1 MKITKRQLKRLIREA
16 IDFVNRETGEVIDFG
31 EDSISGVPDAAIP
44 DLEKRLGID
53 LSQEELSPEDW
64 KKLDDEVL
72 GKQDR
77 RAGKKKWDQF
87 MADEERLNI
96 DNLLN
101 RLQSWAVM
109 AADDFQADNPD
120 MELQDVAYD
129 LADAAQ
135 FEFER
140 DEWEELLWHFDGNVE
155 DLKIYTAE
163 SM

>member
-1 MKITKRQLKRLIREA
+1 MRITKGQLRRLIREA

-31 EDSISGVPDAAIP
+31 EDSISGVPDAAVP
-44 DLEKRLGID
+44 DLSRRLGID

-64 KKLDDEVL
+64 QKLDDEVL

-77 RAGKKKWDQF
+77 RASKKKYAQF
-87 MADEERLNI
+87 MADEERLNV
-96 DNLLN
+96 DNLLS
-101 RLQSWAVM
+101 RLQDWAVM
-109 AADDFQADNPD
+109 AADDFEADNPD
-120 MELQDVAYD
+120 ANIQDVAYD

-140 DEWEELLWHFDGNVE
+140 DEWEELLWHFDG
-155 DLKIYTAE
+155 DADALKVYTAE

>member
-1 MKITKRQLKRLIREA
+1 VKITKRQLKRIIREA

-31 EDSISGVPDAAIP
+31 EDSISGVPDAAVP
-44 DLEKRLGID
+44 DLSRRLGID
-53 LSQEELSPEDW
+53 LSREELSPEDW

-72 GKQDR
+72 GKQEDR
-77 RAGKKKWDQF
+77 EVKRRIKKMK
-87 MADEERLNI
+87 ADSARLDI
-96 DNLLN
+96 DNLLS
-101 RLQSWAVM
+101 RLQDWAVI

-155 DLKIYTAE
+155 DLKIYAAE